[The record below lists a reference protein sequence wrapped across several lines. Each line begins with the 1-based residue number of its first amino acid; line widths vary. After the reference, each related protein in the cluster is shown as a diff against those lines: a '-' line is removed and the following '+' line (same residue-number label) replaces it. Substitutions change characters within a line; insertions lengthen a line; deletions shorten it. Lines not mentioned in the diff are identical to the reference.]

1 MSCGPCKDAPEC
13 EEIDEDH
20 EDYEALTRLYQRLF
34 EERRCDDENGRE
46 QATAAHGMAVNV
58 AAAVVEKNAAVA
70 DKNVTAA
77 DCCGD
82 ATVANESPVRRADRQ
97 LTALLRPRKDDGPIA
112 AAAEGDV
119 KHLTDRLPT
128 FRSACRSRKPGTVN
142 AAQFALDLERWMAGS
157 TAGDHDVRR
166 AAYDLASAEARCK
179 HVGAVEAANLA
190 VHVEPAGHLAEV
202 AARYGAQSF
211 ADESNDAG
219 RAGHDADADDT
230 PVIVLA
236 YVGNTVPQPH
246 D

>member
-20 EDYEALTRLYQRLF
+20 EDYEALTCLYRRLF
-34 EERRCDDENGRE
+34 DERQCDDENGRE
-46 QATAAHGMAVNV
+46 QA
-58 AAAVVEKNAAVA
+58 AAAA
-70 DKNVTAA
+70 TAS
-77 DCCGD
+77 DCCDD
-82 ATVANESPVRRADRQ
+82 ATATDESPVRRADRQ
-97 LTALLRPRKDDGPIA
+97 LTALLRPRRDDGPIA

-119 KHLTDRLPT
+119 KHLTDRLPA

-142 AAQFALDLERWMAGS
+142 AAQFALDLERWMAGA
-157 TAGDHDVRR
+157 TAGDHGVRR
-166 AAYDLASAEARCK
+166 AAYHLASAEARCK
-179 HVGAVEAANLA
+179 HVGAVEAAELA

-202 AARYGAQSF
+202 AARFGAQSF

-236 YVGNTVPQPH
+236 YVGNTVPQTH
-246 D
+246 H